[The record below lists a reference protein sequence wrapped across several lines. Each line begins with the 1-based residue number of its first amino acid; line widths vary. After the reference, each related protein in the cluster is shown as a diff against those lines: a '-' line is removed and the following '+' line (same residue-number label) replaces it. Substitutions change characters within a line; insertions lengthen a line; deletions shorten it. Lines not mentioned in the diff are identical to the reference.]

1 MPNSLKI
8 KIRTKIIFG
17 YVLVLLCLGVFL
29 WVVSGRIISLQ
40 QEADFIKQHDI
51 EVNNLTHEI
60 EKNMLELET
69 GQRGFVITGDPVYL
83 EPYELALSTWE
94 MNYNKLQQLIA
105 DNETQLTNLANIKE
119 NINKWIE
126 VAGEPAV
133 RLKQAGQDEEALH
146 FFINDPGQPAMQ
158 MIRSQFTEF
167 RDMERQLTTQ
177 RINAIKN
184 SNTNLLISM
193 YSLWAAVAFATI
205 LAALVIS
212 KSIVMPIRQVTE
224 MISDIADGVAD
235 GGSLSRRIKVNTH
248 DEVLDLAENTNKL
261 LTNVSRQAWVK
272 DQVSIMSALLQS
284 ADRLDTLCRFF
295 IYKAAGVLNVP
306 FAALFINRNDTELVK
321 AAAFADPDGE
331 PWDKVRDRFTPGE
344 GLVGQCMVEKRI
356 IQFDD
361 IPPNYVRIESG
372 LGDAEPSSLLLAPVM
387 FEGNVLGVI
396 EMAMFKPMNDETRQ
410 LLEQLLQVLGASMN
424 SMLIK
429 MEIQQ
434 LYREAQALNE
444 ELQVQSEELQA
455 QTEELQ
461 AQTEELQ
468 MHASEAQV
476 LNEQLEAQKDAA
488 EQVAKELEKYAEQVE
503 QSSTYKSQ
511 FLANMSHELRT
522 PLNSMLI
529 LSQILSENKQ
539 GNLTEEEQNYAS
551 VIHKSGS
558 ELLNLINDILDLS
571 KVEAGKMAVE
581 MDLVNVTE
589 LPEVMRGY
597 FEKSAENKHL
607 SFEIEMDPN
616 IPSIIYSDGMRLHQ
630 ILRNLL
636 SNAIKF
642 TDKGK
647 VKLAIGTVDSLNTDD
662 YNSDNELITFTV
674 EDTGIGISDENL
686 KPIFE
691 AFRQGDGATARKF
704 GGTGLGLSISLQLAK
719 LLGGHITVN
728 SIEGVGSKFTLYLP
742 LNTNGDHN
750 QNESLFIVPEVA
762 ATIEKTHRL
771 NFNSLLEDDSQKW
784 NQTVQLEG
792 ITVLLV
798 DDDIRNVYGLTNAL
812 ENVNMKVMTARNG
825 YECLE
830 ILDTEQN
837 IDVVLL
843 DIMMPEMD
851 GYETMKR
858 IRENPALQ
866 TLPII
871 VLTAKAM
878 KEDKEKCLAAG
889 ANGYISKPVQLS
901 DIIAAI
907 RVSLMDV
914 TYI

>member
-29 WVVSGRIISLQ
+29 WVVSGRLTSLQ
-40 QEADFIKQHDI
+40 QEADFIEQHDI
-51 EVNNLTHEI
+51 EVNSLTHEI

-83 EPYELALSTWE
+83 EPFEMALSTWE
-94 MNYNKLQQLIA
+94 MNYNKLHQLIA
-105 DNETQLTNLANIKE
+105 DNATQLTNLSNIKD

-126 VAGEPAV
+126 VAGQPAV
-133 RLKQAGQDEEALH
+133 RIKQAGQDEEALQ
-146 FFINDPGQPAMQ
+146 FFIDDPGQQAMN

-167 RDMERQLTTQ
+167 RDAERQLTSQ
-177 RINAIKN
+177 RIDDMKN

-193 YSLWAAVAFATI
+193 YSLWAAVALATI
-205 LAALVIS
+205 LAAIVIS
-212 KSIVMPIRQVTE
+212 KSIVRPIRQVTE
-224 MISDIADGVAD
+224 MISSIADGVAD
-235 GGSLSRRIKVNTH
+235 GGNLSRRIKVNTR

-272 DQVSIMSALLQS
+272 DQVTVMSTLLQS
-284 ADRLDTLCRFF
+284 ADRLDTLSRFF
-295 IYKAAGVLNVP
+295 IHKAAGVMSVP
-306 FAALFINRNDTELVK
+306 YAALFINRNDTELVK

-331 PWDKVRDRFTPGE
+331 PWDKVRDRFSPGE
-344 GLVGQCMVEKRI
+344 GLVGQCMIEKRI

-372 LGDAEPSSLLLAPVM
+372 LGDAEPSSLVVAPVM
-387 FEGNVLGVI
+387 FEGRVLSVI
-396 EMAMFKPMNDETRQ
+396 ELAMFKPMDDEKRQ
-410 LLEQLLQVLGASMN
+410 LLEQLLQVLGVALN
-424 SMLIK
+424 SMLNK

-434 LYREAQALNE
+434 LYRESQALNE

-468 MHASEAQV
+468 MHASESQV
-476 LNEQLEAQKDAA
+476 LNERLEAQKDAA
-488 EQVAKELEKYAEQVE
+488 EQAAKELEKYAEQVE

-529 LSQILSENKQ
+529 LSQILSENKE
-539 GNLTEEEQNYAS
+539 GHLTEEERNYAS

-571 KVEAGKMAVE
+571 KVEAGKMVIE
-581 MDLVNVTE
+581 VDLVNLTE
-589 LPEVMRGY
+589 LPEIMRGY
-597 FEKSAENKHL
+597 FDKSAESKQL
-607 SFEIEMDPN
+607 RFEIEMDPTV
-616 IPSIIYSDGMRLHQ
+616 PDIIYSDGMRLHQ
-630 ILRNLL
+630 IIRNLL

-642 TDKGK
+642 TDEGK
-647 VKLAIGTVDSLNTDD
+647 VKLSIGKVDSMNKDD
-662 YNSDNELITFTV
+662 YCSEKEMITFTV

-704 GGTGLGLSISLQLAK
+704 GGTGLGLSISLQLAR
-719 LLGGHITVN
+719 LLGGHISVE
-728 SIEGVGSKFTLYLP
+728 SKERVGSKFTLYLP
-742 LNTNGDHN
+742 ANTDGDH
-750 QNESLFIVPEVA
+750 NESLFVVPEVA
-762 ATIEKTHRL
+762 ATIEKNPRW
-771 NFNSLLEDDSQKW
+771 NINSLLEDDVQEW
-784 NQTVQLEG
+784 DETLQLEG
-792 ITVLLV
+792 VTVLLV
-798 DDDIRNVYGLTNAL
+798 DDDIRNVYGLTNAF
-812 ENVNMKVMTARNG
+812 EKRNMKVLTAQNG

-830 ILDTEQN
+830 ILDMEQN

-858 IRENPALQ
+858 IRENPVLQ
-866 TLPII
+866 SLPII

-878 KEDKEKCLAAG
+878 KEDKDKCLAAG
-889 ANGYISKPVQLS
+889 ASGYFSKPVQLS
-901 DIIAAI
+901 DVIAAI
-907 RVSLMDV
+907 QVSLMDV
-914 TYI
+914 KHE